1 MSYMTNRPY
10 DIEKG
15 LVYVGRYI
23 LVLIS
28 KITSKKS
35 LNVKVILNI
44 ALIYYLLYFVSKLGK
59 INALTQ
65 IPFKDMTC
73 LLQKNLL

>member
-1 MSYMTNRPY
+1 MTNRPN
-10 DIEKG
+10 DMKKG
-15 LVYVGRYI
+15 LVYVGRCI
-23 LVLIS
+23 LALIS

-35 LNVKVILNI
+35 VNVKVNLNI
-44 ALIYYLLYFVSKLGK
+44 ALIYYSQYFVSKLGK

-65 IPFKDMTC
+65 ITFKAMIC

>member
-15 LVYVGRYI
+15 LVYVGRCI

-73 LLQKNLL
+73 LLQRNLL